1 MSMIQHQGSKLVCS
15 IARPAIHQPNG
26 CIFVRVWSYSHPSSC
41 SFLISLSLPLSLS
54 IPALSPALY
63 LFLSLSLSLSV
74 SLSLSLPSLSWASA
88 EFFYEES
95 QPSADLQTVWYDN
108 LSHFQEFTIGSDSLH
123 VRSKLAI
130 TRFSRL
136 SDVIIYVTE
145 VENLHAAKFWNQK
158 WKYHRWILINFGSC
172 FSTWLSLKSHRSPKN
187 RNIEWSCKC
196 TLSHKIWN
204 II

>member
-54 IPALSPALY
+54 IPALSPSLY
-63 LFLSLSLSLSV
+63 LFLSLSP
-74 SLSLSLPSLSWASA
+74 SLSLPSLSWASA

-145 VENLHAAKFWNQK
+145 VESWKFA
-158 WKYHRWILINFGSC
+158 C
-172 FSTWLSLKSHRSPKN
+172 
-187 RNIEWSCKC
+187 C
-196 TLSHKIWN
+196 
-204 II
+204 